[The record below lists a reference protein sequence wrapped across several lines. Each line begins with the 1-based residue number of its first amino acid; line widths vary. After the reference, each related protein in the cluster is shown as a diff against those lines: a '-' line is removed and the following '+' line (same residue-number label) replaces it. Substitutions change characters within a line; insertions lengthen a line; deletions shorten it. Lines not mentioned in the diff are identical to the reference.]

1 MEATATEPKYMTFE
15 EMKEAFPNEW
25 ILLGDPKEKKGMKV
39 QSGYVLFHHPDKREL
54 AYQGRHLKKGFKLY
68 TWVYTGEFRRVPGLG
83 IFRTISEIPYEKI

>member
-54 AYQGRHLKKGFKLY
+54 AYQGRHLKKASNSIPGFIQ
-68 TWVYTGEFRRVPGLG
+68 VNSGEFQVLE
-83 IFRTISEIPYEKI
+83 FSEQ